1 MISVGLSTGIS
12 VSSAASSTKAS
23 SVTTLSTGA
32 AVRKNIHYINVSVTI
47 NDDNVFVLAGLNNKV
62 INRMRKE
69 ASTEYILISKHT
81 GRKRLPSKGVCYSPL
96 SDQI

>member
-32 AVRKNIHYINVSVTI
+32 AVRKNKYHIHVSVTM

-62 INRMRKE
+62 YQQNE
-69 ASTEYILISKHT
+69 
-81 GRKRLPSKGVCYSPL
+81 KRSLN
-96 SDQI
+96 